1 MISVFKDAASGITYD
16 AVGRHGAYEAPKFD
30 MRPREVWTVDERG
43 EDESKVRIE
52 RNKGRYRISSTHDGS
67 LTRLGVEKLK
77 RGEEVERARRVSS
90 QESEALLDSELNCSE
105 LRTFVIF
112 GYSYRR

>member
-30 MRPREVWTVDERG
+30 MRPREVDERG
-43 EDESKVRIE
+43 ENESKVRIE